1 MKRSL
6 FDDTDNTDFHEV
18 YGDDGFVGFAHLV
31 NSDEVNQDEGKEDT
45 PSFLQPFDKYYIK
58 IGEQKMVD
66 NPAVLTKRANHDSDF
81 IRLSRSDIVDNPAVL
96 TKRANYDNDFIRLS
110 RSEIRADKKGNMW
123 KILGRRTKRSD
134 GAFVRLSRVPMDDT
148 TVKSK
153 KSSKMW
159 KLRAGKR
166 AYWIPYSSSGNTWY
180 YFRARK

>member
-1 MKRSL
+1 MKRSI
-6 FDDTDNTDFHEV
+6 FDDSDNIDFYEV
-18 YGDDGFVGFAHLV
+18 YGEDGFVGFAHLV

-81 IRLSRSDIVDNPAVL
+81 IRLSRS
-96 TKRANYDNDFIRLS
+96 
-110 RSEIRADKKGNMW
+110 EIRADKKGNMW
-123 KILGRRTKRSD
+123 KILGRRTRRSD
-134 GAFVRLSRVPMDDT
+134 GAFVRLSRVPMDDRTRRSDVAFLRLSRVPMDDT

-153 KSSKMW
+153 KGSKMW
-159 KLRAGKR
+159 KFRAGKR

>member
-1 MKRSL
+1 MPAYIVKRSI
-6 FDDTDNTDFHEV
+6 FDDSDNIDFYEV
-18 YGDDGFVGFAHLV
+18 YGEHGFVGFAHLV
-31 NSDEVNQDEGKEDT
+31 NSDEVNQDENEEDT
-45 PSFLQPFDKYYIK
+45 PSYQQPFDNYYIQ
-58 IGEQKMVD
+58 IGEQKID
-66 NPAVLTKRANHDSDF
+66 
-81 IRLSRSDIVDNPAVL
+81 DNPAVL

-123 KILGRRTKRSD
+123 KILGRRTRRSD

>member
-31 NSDEVNQDEGKEDT
+31 NSDEVNQDENEEDA
-45 PSFLQPFDKYYIK
+45 SSYQQPFDKYYIR
-58 IGEQKMVD
+58 IGEQKIDD
-66 NPAVLTKRANHDSDF
+66 NPAVLTKRANH
-81 IRLSRSDIVDNPAVL
+81 
-96 TKRANYDNDFIRLS
+96 DNDFIRLS

-123 KILGRRTKRSD
+123 KILGRRTRRSD
-134 GAFVRLSRVPMDDT
+134 GAFVRLSRDPMDDP

-153 KSSKMW
+153 KGSKMW
-159 KLRAGKR
+159 KFRAGKR